1 MFISIFCF
9 SLMNVFVK
17 QLSHLPAMEVVF
29 FRCVVSAMAC
39 LVGLRG
45 TQVNL
50 LGNNHLLL
58 LARGTSGT
66 IALFC
71 FFTTLQN
78 VPLASGVT
86 LSYVSPIFT
95 TIIGV
100 FALGEK
106 VRLLQWLFFLISFA
120 GVFIIKG
127 FDANFPLIYF
137 FTGLAAALFSGIAYN
152 LVRRLKEQEHPLV
165 IVLHFQ
171 IVGIIA
177 GFIYV
182 LFDFKMPQG
191 IDWLYLLMTGILTQ
205 YGQIYLTK
213 ALQTER
219 VAQVSIINYAGILY
233 ALFFGWL
240 IFGEI
245 YTIQTILGIALVIGG
260 VVLSIIYGK
269 KRIEIVDEN
278 TVG

>member
-1 MFISIFCF
+1 MFVSIFCF

-45 TQVNL
+45 TQVSL

-106 VRLLQWLFFLISFA
+106 VRLLQWLFFLISFT

-191 IDWLYLLMTGILTQ
+191 IDWVYLLMTGILTQ

-213 ALQTER
+213 ALQSER

-233 ALFFGWL
+233 ALIFGWL

-245 YTIQTILGIALVIGG
+245 YTIQTILGIALVISG